1 MKNTIER
8 YNKLIGN
15 ANKFSNKKVF
25 SFIPNPSEK
34 DYKKGYIV
42 RYFLQKTN
50 DKGSPIFEV
59 NLREFK
65 RILKTKLYTG
75 VDIRWRISGPLDTEY
90 DSKGNII
97 NKPVTESNRISIRLV
112 SDKIPNLKLYLPNL
126 LQFYKN

>member
-1 MKNTIER
+1 MKKMIDR
-8 YNKLIGN
+8 YNNLIRN
-15 ANKFSNKKVF
+15 VNKFTDKKVF
-25 SFIPNPSEK
+25 SFIPTPTEK

-75 VDIRWRISGPLDTEY
+75 VDIRWRISGPLKPEY
-90 DSKGNII
+90 DDKGNVI
-97 NKPVTESNRISIRLV
+97 NKAVSESNRISIRLV
-112 SDKIPNLKLYLPNL
+112 SHKIPNLKLYLPNL